1 MLPKYYEFQNST
13 KILSGQKALENIAY
27 ELEGLEAARPM
38 VLSDKVLEKIG
49 ALQKVLDAM
58 LSQGCRPAAVFTDIP
73 ADSSVEVVNEITK
86 LYKQNNCDSLVA
98 IGGGSVM
105 DTAKGTAIMIA
116 HDVDDLLKLQGC
128 ESMTRGKHV
137 PFITVPTTSGTGSE
151 MTMVAVIKNEKKAV
165 KMEFISNHMLPDVAV
180 LDPRMTQT
188 LPPRITASTGF
199 DALCHAME
207 AYSCTQKN
215 PLSDAYATAAITMVR
230 EYLVKA
236 VTNGKDQEARLA
248 MANASTMAGA
258 AFSNSMVGA
267 VHGIGHAL
275 GGVCHVPHGDAMT
288 ILLPHVMKYNL
299 GKLDE
304 VYGELLLYLA
314 GPEIYAATAREERG
328 KEAIRTV
335 RRLQKKLNRICG
347 LPMRL
352 RDAGVNPEDFETVAV
367 TALRDGAMLANPVAV
382 DKEDV
387 IRILKK
393 AY

>member
-27 ELEGLEAARPM
+27 ELEGLEAGRPM
-38 VLSDKVLEKIG
+38 VLSDQVLEKIG

-58 LSQGCRPAAVFTDIP
+58 LSQGSRPAAVFTDIP

-86 LYKQNNCDSLVA
+86 RYKENNCDSLVA

-116 HDVDDLLKLQGC
+116 HGVDDLLKLQGC
-128 ESMTRGKHV
+128 E
-137 PFITVPTTSGTGSE
+137 FITVPTTSGTGSE

-180 LDPRMTQT
+180 LDPRMTET

-236 VTNGKDQEARLA
+236 VTDGKDPEARLA

-288 ILLPHVMKYNL
+288 ILLPHVMRYNL

-314 GPEIYAATAREERG
+314 GPEIYAQTAREERG

-335 RRLQKKLNRICG
+335 RRLQRKLNRICG

-352 RDAGVNPEDFETVAV
+352 QDAGVNPGDFETVAV